1 MALIV
6 DVTCMDKVTRPWRP
20 AGQRPRAQLAAELS
34 TLTAAWRT
42 RVCLVDAGL
51 SPRVF
56 RDGGVEVWEA
66 GLPGTPRLVGRLARM
81 GGPGEVLVVATEP
94 ETVREAHLAGAL
106 VVCPETLRA
115 ALDRVC
121 RAVHE
126 SGAPPASP
134 LTRAQSAVLG
144 LERARRWFA
153 AARAAA

>member
-6 DVTCMDKVTRPWRP
+6 DVSCMEWVSRPWRP
-20 AGQRPRAQLAAELS
+20 TGQRARAQLAVELA

-42 RVCLVDAGL
+42 RVCIVDAGL
-51 SPRVF
+51 APRMV
-56 RDGGVEVWEA
+56 REEGVEVWEA
-66 GLPGTPRLVGRLARM
+66 GLPGTPRLIGRLARM
-81 GGPGEVLVVATEP
+81 AGPGEVLVVATEQ

-106 VVCPETLRA
+106 VVSPETLRA

-121 RAVHE
+121 RAAHE

-134 LTRAQSAVLG
+134 LARAQGGVLG